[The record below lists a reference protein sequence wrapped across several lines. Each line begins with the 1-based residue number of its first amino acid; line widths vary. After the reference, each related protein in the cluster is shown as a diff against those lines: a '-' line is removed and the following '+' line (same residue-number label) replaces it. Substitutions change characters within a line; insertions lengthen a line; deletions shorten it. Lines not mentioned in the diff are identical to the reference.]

1 MIKSKPTLAIYGDS
15 FGDPRWVENDYLAW
29 PELLEQHYNITNY
42 AFTGTGLWWSYD
54 KFIDTHQRYDQIIF
68 VVTVPGRIY
77 IESLDKHLNLNPST
91 WPIWRNIALGELYFR
106 LFYSEKRENRFHKF
120 IVDDILTHNNVLV
133 VPAFKESIADY
144 NGWSLCHFADT
155 ELAHYGLEH
164 NGWNE
169 HRKCHMS
176 MENNEVI
183 YKHVLQSLTNGT
195 KILNLQE
202 TDFIAPADPSSRY
215 WK

>member
-1 MIKSKPTLAIYGDS
+1 MAKSKPTLAIYGDS
-15 FGDPRWVENDYLAW
+15 FGDPHWVKNDYLSW
-29 PELLEQHYNITNY
+29 PELLENDYNITNY
-42 AFTGTGLWWSYD
+42 ASTGTGMWWSYD
-54 KFIDTHQRYDQIIF
+54 KFVDTHQKYDQVIF

-120 IVDDILTHNNVLV
+120 MVDDLLTIDNVLV
-133 VPAFKESIADY
+133 VPAFKESVDR
-144 NGWSLCHFADT
+144 NSGWSLCHLADT
-155 ELAHYGLEH
+155 EQAYYNLK
-164 NGWNE
+164 NTSRNE
-169 HRKCHMS
+169 NRKCHLTE
-176 MENNEVI
+176 ENNKVVYNKI
-183 YKHVLQSLTNGT
+183 IDSLNLGV

-202 TDFIAPADPSSRY
+202 SDFVTPSDPLTRY